1 MRDLE
6 VFSWRDVADG
16 LRRRRGLILRIGG
29 VGLLCMAVAAMA
41 LAPTYESTATLLVSA
56 TRSRTVSPDAEA
68 MPLVDRVT
76 EEDLNSQAELL
87 RSPALIRRVLEPM
100 AAAGQMPAH
109 GVVGRILGAPREAG
123 RALHRLLHGV
133 PPPSPL
139 DEWADDVEE
148 HLGVAVRKKTTLI
161 DVNYRQRGVDPVWAT
176 AFVNQ
181 LIDAALRQQASAGQ
195 QEQASLFFESQR
207 GLLAG
212 RVQDAERAKRAFF
225 AREGLDAV
233 PEQRALLRARLTEL
247 GVGLQ
252 DSEAALAASTARES
266 SLRRELGRY
275 PTTVA
280 TEVRRAQNQAVQ
292 FIKPKVLE
300 KEMERQELLSR
311 YAPTNSRVQ
320 DVERELAAARRLL
333 AAEQATVAET
343 TTTLNP
349 TYQALEAGLA
359 QATVDTATV
368 QARVDAL
375 RGQIETV
382 RGSLDRLDQVAAE
395 NNRLEQELAAANE
408 AYLTYTRKQEQAR
421 LGSALDASRIVN
433 VAVVEPASVPE
444 RPERSHGLLLIVLA
458 GLMSL
463 GLGVAVAVLLELL
476 DPTIRGRRD
485 AELISGLPVLGS
497 LPA

>member
-6 VFSWRDVADG
+6 LFSWGDVADG
-16 LRRRRGLILRIGG
+16 LRRRRGLVLRIGAG
-29 VGLLCMAVAAMA
+29 GLLLMALAAMA

-87 RSPALIRRVLEPM
+87 HSQALIRRVLAPM
-100 AAAGQMPAH
+100 AEAGQMPER
-109 GVVGRILGAPREAG
+109 GLLGRILGAPREAG

-133 PPPSPL
+133 APTRPL
-139 DEWADDVEE
+139 DEWVDEVEE

-161 DVNYRQRGVDPVWAT
+161 DVSYRQRGVDPVWAT
-176 AFVNQ
+176 GFVNQ

-195 QEQASLFFESQR
+195 QEETSAFFESQR
-207 GLLAG
+207 GVLAG
-212 RVQDAERAKRAFF
+212 RVQEAERGKRAFF

-233 PEQRALLRARLTEL
+233 PEQRALLRGRLTEL

-252 DSEAALAASTARES
+252 DAEAALAGSAAREA
-266 SLRRELGRY
+266 SLRQEIRRY
-275 PTTVA
+275 PSTVA

-300 KEMERQELLSR
+300 KEMERHELLSR
-311 YAPTNSRVQ
+311 YAPSNSRVQ

-333 AAEQATVAET
+333 AQEEATVAET

-359 QATVDTATV
+359 QATVDTATA

-375 RGQIETV
+375 RGQLDAT
-382 RGSLDRLDQVAAE
+382 RATLDRLDQVAAE
-395 NNRLEQELAAANE
+395 NSRLEQELAAANE

-444 RPERSHGLLLIVLA
+444 QPERSHGLLLIMLA
-458 GLMSL
+458 GLLSL
-463 GLGVAVAVLLELL
+463 GLGVAAAVALELF
-476 DPTIRGRRD
+476 DPTIRGARD

-497 LPA
+497 LPG